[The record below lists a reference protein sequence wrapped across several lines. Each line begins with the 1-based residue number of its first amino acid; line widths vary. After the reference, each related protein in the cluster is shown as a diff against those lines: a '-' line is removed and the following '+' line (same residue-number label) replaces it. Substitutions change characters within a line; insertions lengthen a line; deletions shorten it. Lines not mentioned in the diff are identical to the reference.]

1 MPGYWHWVAEEKN
14 ALLFFEPK
22 LFLTALLDLDLR
34 FRFFLTLTKKYVPH
48 NTLLKYNLKCATKD
62 TKSGSLLKQ
71 AALTNTNFDVQ
82 LPCAVQELNQ
92 NEKEKQEEKGERR

>member
-1 MPGYWHWVAEEKN
+1 MPYFSSSRNYFTV
-14 ALLFFEPK
+14 F
-22 LFLTALLDLDLR
+22 LDLDLR

-62 TKSGSLLKQ
+62 KKSGSLLKQ

-82 LPCAVQELNQ
+82 LPCAVQELNE
-92 NEKEKQEEKGERR
+92 NEKEKQEEKTERR